1 MVVVGSNHV
10 ATLTGWRQN
19 NVCCNACNV
28 LCHQLFVATCSA
40 NNYVATCCANNY
52 VATCCATIF
61 LVATRGKGS
70 VVPLL
75 QFETL
80 FTHSVRNQLWCW
92 TSTTMIWCIYN
103 IYVLAQCVTI
113 MIVTVAT
120 WERKC
125 RPTHWLLLLFSKHF
139 FTQSIRTHELVS
151 TCLMTRKVLFF
162 WQTDTQNQ
170 ICSQAAEKLNS
181 QNRTHIFYVANF
193 SWALQTLGTKAVPWP
208 NAISLLVSWTAIWG
222 IRSESNC
229 VR

>member
-1 MVVVGSNHV
+1 MVVVGSTYV

-19 NVCCNACNV
+19 NVCCNV
-28 LCHQLFVATCSA
+28 FCHQLFVATCC
-40 NNYVATCCANNY
+40 ATIIC

-103 IYVLAQCVTI
+103 IYVSAQCVTI
-113 MIVTVAT
+113 MIVTVAR

-162 WQTDTQNQ
+162 GQQ
-170 ICSQAAEKLNS
+170 IRQKNLILKIEPIFSMSPILAEPCQLLAQKLFPD
-181 QNRTHIFYVANF
+181 QMQF
-193 SWALQTLGTKAVPWP
+193 P
-208 NAISLLVSWTAIWG
+208 
-222 IRSESNC
+222 C
-229 VR
+229 

>member
-1 MVVVGSNHV
+1 MLQRWLAGGRIMFV
-10 ATLTGWRQN
+10 AT
-19 NVCCNACNV
+19 CCAV
-28 LCHQLFVATCSA
+28 LCHQLF
-40 NNYVATCCANNY
+40 VATCCANNY

-120 WERKC
+120 WERQC
-125 RPTHWLLLLFSKHF
+125 RPTHPETAAPVVLKALFHPINQDSWTCVNMFDDKK
-139 FTQSIRTHELVS
+139 S
-151 TCLMTRKVLFF
+151 TFF
-162 WQTDTQNQ
+162 WQTDTLF
-170 ICSQAAEKLNS
+170 AK
-181 QNRTHIFYVANF
+181 
-193 SWALQTLGTKAVPWP
+193 P
-208 NAISLLVSWTAIWG
+208 NMQPSGRKT
-222 IRSESNC
+222 
-229 VR
+229 